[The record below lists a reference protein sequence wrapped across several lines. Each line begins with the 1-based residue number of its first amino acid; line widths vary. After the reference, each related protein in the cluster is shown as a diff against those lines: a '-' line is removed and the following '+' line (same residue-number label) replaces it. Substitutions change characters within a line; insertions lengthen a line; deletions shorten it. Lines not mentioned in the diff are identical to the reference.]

1 MLKAHSQF
9 HSFREGSYLRASLL
23 RIMHNGWI
31 TNHRM
36 TLHPRPNNSVLRSST
51 GSTLRHA
58 PPGCRSAEVQALEAL
73 PERRVIQAL
82 QALPDNLR
90 MTPYY
95 ADVGGYR
102 YREIAQIMDIP
113 IGTVMSRLH
122 TRARLRAL
130 LVELGHERAR
140 SWSTTAPN

>member
-31 TNHRM
+31 NNHRM
-36 TLHPRPNNSVLRSST
+36 TLHRPTEQL
-51 GSTLRHA
+51 GAEIIDWQHAAQLRHA

-73 PERRVIQAL
+73 PDRRVIQAL

-90 MTPYY
+90 MTPYC

-122 TRARLRAL
+122 TARPA
-130 LVELGHERAR
+130 AR
-140 SWSTTAPN
+140 IVGGAGS